1 MPVSRTGGEQAVSVS
16 KNQFF
21 KMLNMVSASGNLI
34 SLDPPQERGILAGTV
49 LIDCDIVFIEQDP
62 ESLPSLG

>member
-16 KNQFF
+16 NIQSF
-21 KMLNMVSASGNLI
+21 KMLNMVSPSGNLI
-34 SLDPPQERGILAGTV
+34 SLDPPQGRGTLAGTA

-62 ESLPSLG
+62 GSLPSLG